1 MDGMI
6 APNKRNPSKFANVA
20 PFKQLAQESAGR
32 SRMPVLGVAWV
43 VALGLVC
50 FAGTALN
57 ARAAQNDL
65 FSDSTLVGNS
75 TGPGNGIRSDEP
87 ILSQAQSQ
95 NPSGSGMTRE
105 RRQTEN
111 EENAPAITLSRDIL
125 FQLLAAEIAVQ
136 RGQTGNAVATYL
148 ALAKSTRDPRLAR
161 RATELA
167 LNERSLERALQ
178 AAQLWYELAPESA
191 NAAQT
196 VEALWISSNRFGDAE
211 PLVAARLTKARADKV
226 LPVTY
231 QQLQALLSRS
241 TDKPGALAFLERLS
255 QPDERVAEARLAV
268 AAVAAEAKQFDRAAA
283 EATVA
288 MNLRGDDAQTA
299 VTAAQYV
306 QQSALGSEGAGR
318 VLADFLAKQPKAVEA
333 RFAYARLLAAD
344 GKTDPA
350 REQMEIALK
359 QEPDSP
365 AILYSMAQLA
375 YQLKQPESATAYLK
389 RYVALAPSVQRD
401 NTPAY
406 LFLAQIAEEGKQLEQ
421 AIAYLEEIKGG
432 EQFVSAL
439 SRRALL
445 MARIKKVD
453 EARQLLRN
461 TNVSTARERNL
472 LTSAEAQVLR
482 EVQRYK
488 EAFELLDQS
497 LNANPENPELI
508 YDHAMAAE
516 KIDRIEVMETSL
528 RKLIEMRPDYAH
540 AYNALG
546 YSLADRNLRLDEA
559 QVLIEKA
566 LELAPDD
573 PHIID
578 SMGWVLYR
586 KGNFEKA
593 IEWLQKA
600 WKIRPEVE
608 VAAHLGEVLW
618 KAGRAAE
625 ARKIWQDAQRLD
637 PNSDTLKETLGR
649 LNVSL

>member
-1 MDGMI
+1 MI
-6 APNKRNPSKFANVA
+6 APNAPQDPTADKSADSASTMFQQTARPPIRHRRQPARLLALVVCLGFAGLLQAQGTNPS
-20 PFKQLAQESAGR
+20 
-32 SRMPVLGVAWV
+32 
-43 VALGLVC
+43 
-50 FAGTALN
+50 T
-57 ARAAQNDL
+57 
-65 FSDSTLVGNS
+65 
-75 TGPGNGIRSDEP
+75 
-87 ILSQAQSQ
+87 
-95 NPSGSGMTRE
+95 NPSPRE
-105 RRQTEN
+105 RRQVDI
-111 EENAPAITLSRDIL
+111 EEKAPAIYLSRDIM

-136 RGQTGNAVATYL
+136 RGQAGNAVATYT

-167 LNERSLERALQ
+167 LNERSLDRALQ
-178 AAQLWYELAPESA
+178 AAQLWYELAPEST

-196 VEALWISSNRFGDAE
+196 VEALWISSNRFEDAE
-211 PLVAARLTKARADKV
+211 PLVAARLTKARAEKV

-231 QQLQALLSRS
+231 QQLQALLARS
-241 TDKPGALAFLERLS
+241 TDKPGALAFIERLS
-255 QPDERVAEARLAV
+255 QLDERLPEARLAV
-268 AAVAAEAKQFDRAAA
+268 AGIAAEAKQFDRAAA

-288 MNLRGDDAQTA
+288 MNLRADDAQTA

-306 QQSALGSEGAGR
+306 QQSTLGAAGAAQL
-318 VLADFLAKQPKAVEA
+318 LAGFLEKQPKAVEA

-344 GKTDPA
+344 GKTAPA
-350 REQMEIALK
+350 REQMELALK

-375 YQLKQPESATAYLK
+375 YQLKQPTVADAYLQ
-389 RYVALAPSVQRD
+389 RYIALPSSVQRD
-401 NTPAY
+401 NVPAL
-406 LFLAQIAEEGKQLEQ
+406 LFLAQIAEEDKQLEKS
-421 AIAYLEEIKGG
+421 IGFLEQIRSGD
-432 EQFVSAL
+432 QFISAL

-445 MARIKKVD
+445 MARLKKVE

-482 EVQRYK
+482 EVQRYR
-488 EAFELLDQS
+488 EAFELLDQA
-497 LNANPENPELI
+497 LLANPDNPELM
-508 YDHAMAAE
+508 YDQAMAAE
-516 KIDRIEVMETSL
+516 KIDRIEAMETSL
-528 RKLIEMRPDYAH
+528 RKLIALRPDYAH

-566 LELAPDD
+566 LELSPED

-586 KGNFEKA
+586 KGDLEKA

-600 WKIRPEVE
+600 WTVRPEVE

-618 KAGRAAE
+618 KAGKTAE

-649 LNVSL
+649 LNVAL

>member
-1 MDGMI
+1 MI
-6 APNKRNPSKFANVA
+6 ALKAPTPPESAESAHAKSETQSPTISARRGWRSARLLAFALSCSFTA
-20 PFKQLAQESAGR
+20 AALAQG
-32 SRMPVLGVAWV
+32 
-43 VALGLVC
+43 
-50 FAGTALN
+50 
-57 ARAAQNDL
+57 
-65 FSDSTLVGNS
+65 
-75 TGPGNGIRSDEP
+75 TGPS
-87 ILSQAQSQ
+87 
-95 NPSGSGMTRE
+95 PSATPRE
-105 RRQTEN
+105 RRQVDN
-111 EENAPAITLSRDIL
+111 EEKAPAIYLSRDIM

-136 RGQTGNAVATYL
+136 RGQAGNAVATYT

-178 AAQLWYELAPESA
+178 AAQLWYELAPDSS

-196 VEALWISSNRFGDAE
+196 VEALWISSNRFEDAE
-211 PLVAARLTKARADKV
+211 PLVAARLTKARADKT

-231 QQLQALLSRS
+231 QQLQSLLSRS
-241 TDKPGALAFLERLS
+241 TDKAGALAFIERLS
-255 QPDERVAEARLAV
+255 QQDERVPEARLAV
-268 AAVAAEAKQFDRAAA
+268 AGIAAEAKQFDRAAA

-288 MNLRGDDAQTA
+288 MNLRADDAQTA

-306 QQSALGSEGAGR
+306 QQSTLGAGGAAQL
-318 VLADFLAKQPKAVEA
+318 LAGFLEKQPKAVEA

-344 GKTDPA
+344 GKTTPA

-375 YQLKQPESATAYLK
+375 YQLKQPTVAEGYLQ
-389 RYVALAPSVQRD
+389 RYVALPATVQRD
-401 NTPAY
+401 NVPAY
-406 LFLAQIAEEGKQLEQ
+406 LFLAQIAEEAKQLEQ
-421 AIAYLEEIKGG
+421 SISHLEQIKSGD
-432 EQFVSAL
+432 QFISAL

-445 MARIKKVD
+445 MARLKRVD

-482 EVQRYK
+482 EVQLYK
-488 EAFELLDQS
+488 EAFELLDES
-497 LNANPENPELI
+497 LQANPDNPELI
-508 YDHAMAAE
+508 YDQAMAAE

-528 RKLIEMRPDYAH
+528 RKLIGMRPDYAH

-566 LELAPDD
+566 LELSPED

-586 KGNFEKA
+586 KGNLEKA
-593 IEWLQKA
+593 IEWLEKA
-600 WKIRPEVE
+600 WAVRPEVD

-618 KAGRAAE
+618 KAGKSAE

-649 LNVSL
+649 LNVAL

>member
-1 MDGMI
+1 L
-6 APNKRNPSKFANVA
+6 AFALSCSFTA
-20 PFKQLAQESAGR
+20 AALAQG
-32 SRMPVLGVAWV
+32 
-43 VALGLVC
+43 
-50 FAGTALN
+50 
-57 ARAAQNDL
+57 
-65 FSDSTLVGNS
+65 
-75 TGPGNGIRSDEP
+75 TGPS
-87 ILSQAQSQ
+87 
-95 NPSGSGMTRE
+95 PSATPRE
-105 RRQTEN
+105 RRQVDN
-111 EENAPAITLSRDIL
+111 EEKAPAIYLSRDIM

-136 RGQTGNAVATYL
+136 RGQAGNAVATYT

-178 AAQLWYELAPESA
+178 AAQLWYELAPDSS

-196 VEALWISSNRFGDAE
+196 VEALWISSNRFEDAE
-211 PLVAARLTKARADKV
+211 PLVAARLTKARADKT

-231 QQLQALLSRS
+231 QQLQSLLSRS
-241 TDKPGALAFLERLS
+241 TDKAGALAFIERLS
-255 QPDERVAEARLAV
+255 QQDERVPEARLAV
-268 AAVAAEAKQFDRAAA
+268 AGIAAEAKQFDRAAA

-288 MNLRGDDAQTA
+288 MNLRADDAQTA

-306 QQSALGSEGAGR
+306 QQSTLGAGGAAQL
-318 VLADFLAKQPKAVEA
+318 LAGFLEKQPKAVEA

-344 GKTDPA
+344 GKTTPA

-375 YQLKQPESATAYLK
+375 YQLKQPTVAEGYLQ
-389 RYVALAPSVQRD
+389 RYVALPATVQRD
-401 NTPAY
+401 NVPAY
-406 LFLAQIAEEGKQLEQ
+406 LFLAQIAEEAKQLEQ
-421 AIAYLEEIKGG
+421 SISHLEQIKSGDQFIA
-432 EQFVSAL
+432 AL

-445 MARIKKVD
+445 MARLKRVD

-482 EVQRYK
+482 EVQLYK
-488 EAFELLDQS
+488 EAFELLDES
-497 LNANPENPELI
+497 LQANPDNPELI
-508 YDHAMAAE
+508 YDQAMAAE

-528 RKLIEMRPDYAH
+528 RKLIGMRPDYAH

-566 LELAPDD
+566 LELSPED

-586 KGNFEKA
+586 KGNLEKA
-593 IEWLQKA
+593 IEWLEKA
-600 WKIRPEVE
+600 WAVRPEVD

-618 KAGRAAE
+618 KAGKSAE

-649 LNVSL
+649 LNVAL

>member
-1 MDGMI
+1 MI
-6 APNKRNPSKFANVA
+6 ALKAPTPPESAESAHAKSEIQSPTISARRGWRSARLLAFALSCSFTA
-20 PFKQLAQESAGR
+20 AALAQG
-32 SRMPVLGVAWV
+32 
-43 VALGLVC
+43 
-50 FAGTALN
+50 
-57 ARAAQNDL
+57 
-65 FSDSTLVGNS
+65 
-75 TGPGNGIRSDEP
+75 TGPS
-87 ILSQAQSQ
+87 
-95 NPSGSGMTRE
+95 PSATPRE
-105 RRQTEN
+105 RRQIDN
-111 EENAPAITLSRDIL
+111 EEKAPAIYLSRDIM

-136 RGQTGNAVATYL
+136 RGQAGNAVATYT

-178 AAQLWYELAPESA
+178 AAQLWYELAPDSS

-196 VEALWISSNRFGDAE
+196 VEALWISSNRFEDAE
-211 PLVAARLTKARADKV
+211 PLVAARLTKARADKT

-231 QQLQALLSRS
+231 QQLQSLLSRS
-241 TDKPGALAFLERLS
+241 TDKAGALAFIERLS
-255 QPDERVAEARLAV
+255 QPDERVPEARLAV
-268 AAVAAEAKQFDRAAA
+268 AGIAAEAKQFDRAAA

-288 MNLRGDDAQTA
+288 MNLRADDAQTA

-306 QQSALGSEGAGR
+306 QQSTLGAGGA
-318 VLADFLAKQPKAVEA
+318 VQLLAGFLENQPKAVEA

-344 GKTDPA
+344 GKTTPA

-375 YQLKQPESATAYLK
+375 YQLKQPTVAEGYLQ
-389 RYVALAPSVQRD
+389 RYVALPASVQRD
-401 NTPAY
+401 NVPAY
-406 LFLAQIAEEGKQLEQ
+406 LFLAQIAEEAKQLEQ
-421 AIAYLEEIKGG
+421 SIGHLEQIKSGD
-432 EQFVSAL
+432 QFISAL

-445 MARIKKVD
+445 MARLKRVD

-482 EVQRYK
+482 EVQLYK
-488 EAFELLDQS
+488 EAFELLDES
-497 LNANPENPELI
+497 LQTNPDNPELI

-528 RKLIEMRPDYAH
+528 RKLIGMRPDYAH

-566 LELAPDD
+566 LELSPED

-586 KGNFEKA
+586 KGNLEKA
-593 IEWLQKA
+593 IEWLEKA
-600 WKIRPEVE
+600 WAVRPEVD

-618 KAGRAAE
+618 KAGKSAE

-649 LNVSL
+649 LNVAL